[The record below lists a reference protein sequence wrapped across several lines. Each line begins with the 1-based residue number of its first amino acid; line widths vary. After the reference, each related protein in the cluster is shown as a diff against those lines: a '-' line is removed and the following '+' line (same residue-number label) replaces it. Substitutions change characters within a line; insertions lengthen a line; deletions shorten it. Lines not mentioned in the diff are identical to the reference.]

1 MIDFIFSQ
9 IFKITKINNLL
20 NLLNLRDENFIFLLL
35 TE

>member
-9 IFKITKINNLL
+9 ILKITKINNLL
-20 NLLNLRDENFIFLLL
+20 NLLNLRDENFIFLSL